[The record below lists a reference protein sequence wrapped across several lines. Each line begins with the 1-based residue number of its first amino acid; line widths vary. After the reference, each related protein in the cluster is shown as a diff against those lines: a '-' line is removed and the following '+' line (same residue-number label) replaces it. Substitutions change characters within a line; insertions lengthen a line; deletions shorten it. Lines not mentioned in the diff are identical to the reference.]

1 MSRGPRLSEL
11 AERVP
16 SCEDCGETEPMVAT
30 LRDWLDGLQARLD
43 GHPSQPERT
52 DRIMA
57 SARLVTC
64 DLGTKH

>member
-30 LRDWLDGLQARLD
+30 LRDWLEGLQARLD
-43 GHPSQPERT
+43 GHPSQPDRT
-52 DRIMA
+52 EAIMA
-57 SARLVTC
+57 AARLSTYGP
-64 DLGTKH
+64 DTKH